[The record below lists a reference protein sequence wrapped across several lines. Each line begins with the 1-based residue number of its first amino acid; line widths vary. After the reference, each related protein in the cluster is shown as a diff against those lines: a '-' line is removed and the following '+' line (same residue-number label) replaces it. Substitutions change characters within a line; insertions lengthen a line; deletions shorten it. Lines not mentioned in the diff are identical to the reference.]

1 MTNRPGSRPAASH
14 ARAGGDRSDIDLP
27 GASHAPALARAR
39 RVDSFT
45 TFLLLVILCALALAC
60 TEPSPASRGESTA
73 PAATHTP
80 LPADRASPTARAATT
95 TPDEAAASTP
105 AASPQTSP
113 EGTPT
118 TVVTST
124 PVPSPSGTRAAAPQ
138 ATTSATA
145 IATAASS
152 PTPEGVARRLEVH
165 VRAVPSDIPR
175 YDRHDWKHWNDA
187 DRDCQNARQ
196 EVLIAESLAPV
207 GYADDRDCRV
217 TTGSWVGPYTGE
229 TFGEAGDLDVDHMVP
244 LGNAHLSGG
253 WSWDAERR
261 ELYANDLSYPDHL
274 IAVQAR
280 ANRAKGARGP
290 EEWKPPLRSY
300 WCEYAIDWIVIKNHW
315 GLTVTEAELTALQE
329 MLDTCEASATLARA
343 PGSPVNPAPAP
354 DIATPVPDASATPD
368 LPYDPAGPDR
378 DCGDFEGWRQAQAFY
393 EAAGG
398 PADDRHRLDPD
409 GDGVACE
416 SLPGAP

>member
-1 MTNRPGSRPAASH
+1 M
-14 ARAGGDRSDIDLP
+14 
-27 GASHAPALARAR
+27 
-39 RVDSFT
+39 
-45 TFLLLVILCALALAC
+45 TFLLLASLCALALAC
-60 TEPSPASRGESTA
+60 TEPSPASPGESTVPAATASPTA
-73 PAATHTP
+73 PAA
-80 LPADRASPTARAATT
+80 AMTA
-95 TPDEAAASTP
+95 DEAAASTP
-105 AASPQTSP
+105 AASPEGSP

-118 TVVTST
+118 AVVTST
-124 PVPSPSGTRAAAPQ
+124 ATPPPSGTPSPASQ
-138 ATTSATA
+138 ATASPTAMATD
-145 IATAASS
+145 ASS
-152 PTPEGVARRLEVH
+152 PTPEGASRRLEVH
-165 VRAVPSDIPR
+165 VRAAPSDIPP
-175 YDRHDWKHWNDA
+175 YDRRGWKHWSDA
-187 DRDCQNARQ
+187 DRDCQDARQ

-207 GYADDRDCRV
+207 GYVDERECRV
-217 TTGSWVGPYTGE
+217 DTGSWIGPYTGE
-229 TFGEAGDLDVDHMVP
+229 TFDDPRDLDVDHMVP

-253 WSWDAERR
+253 WAWDAERK

-300 WCEYAIDWIVIKNHW
+300 WCVYAIDWIVIKNHW
-315 GLTVTEAELTALQE
+315 GLTVTEAEFTALQE
-329 MLDTCEASATLARA
+329 MLNTCEVPSALARA
-343 PGSPVNPAPAP
+343 PGSPARPAPTA
-354 DIATPVPDASATPD
+354 DTATPVPDASATPD